1 MQEEKLMQTTE
12 AHVVENVRV
21 DIEVQDQVKG
31 EVVASSKEKIEVDME
46 IQEPE
51 NRGIDRVDQLLQVEN
66 EEANS
71 KETNKEFDHMMDPIS
86 SPPLENQIKPSYE
99 KTIDREIVKE
109 DHIIELPHIDFV
121 LGDRPIL
128 PGECVQIVGIQELKL
143 HFIRARIIAKSSH
156 QK

>member
-1 MQEEKLMQTTE
+1 MQNMSYYETIHDSYWEEIRVERMLKWSCLRKAKMQEEKLLQTTE

-21 DIEVQDQVKG
+21 DTEVQDQVKG

-86 SPPLENQIKPSYE
+86 SPPLENQIKPSDE
-99 KTIDREIVKE
+99 KTIDQEIVKE
-109 DHIIELPHIDFV
+109 GSHH
-121 LGDRPIL
+121 R
-128 PGECVQIVGIQELKL
+128 
-143 HFIRARIIAKSSH
+143 SSSY
-156 QK
+156 